1 MTAQVTALSESIVAD
16 RRRPTHLG
24 WPFDS
29 PYETWFSSSA
39 VVNLTE
45 QKLSTTGH
53 WRELWS
59 SPYSRTTALVAGGV
73 VLYSTNEFLTISM
86 LPSTVNEIGGER
98 IYAWVTTLYLVGS
111 VVAAATVNALL
122 HRIGACISYLAG
134 FSVLAAGSLVCA
146 AAPNMEI
153 LLVGRFFQG
162 LAGGLLCGLS
172 FAVINAALPRRLW
185 SRGSALTAST
195 WGIGALIGPALG
207 GFFAQFG
214 AWRWAF
220 GLLAMLSTAM
230 AALAPGLPTADGAG
244 QAADRD
250 SARIPI
256 PSVIL
261 LGAAALTVSVAS
273 LPRNTFATAAL
284 LILSALLIG
293 VFLVVDRRMDTAV
306 LPASVYGFGPLKWV
320 YLTLG
325 LLVAATKVDLY
336 VPLFGQRLAHLGP
349 IVAGLLG
356 AALSL
361 GWTISGFGS
370 GSLNRARTIVA
381 VVVAA
386 PLVMAGG
393 LALAGIT
400 HVQGATAGI
409 VVVCAVALLAVGVGI
424 GAAWPHL
431 SAWAMTDV
439 DDPAEGGAAATAIN
453 SVQLI
458 FGAFGAGLAGVV
470 VNVVEGGGAS
480 AARWAFAVF
489 AVMALTACVTAFRAG
504 RRQIAY

>member
-1 MTAQVTALSESIVAD
+1 VLDYPDES
-16 RRRPTHLG
+16 
-24 WPFDS
+24 
-29 PYETWFSSSA
+29 WFSDA
-39 VVNLTE
+39 TVVN
-45 QKLSTTGH
+45 STQELESATGH

-59 SPYSRTTALVAGGV
+59 SPYSRTSALVAGSV

-86 LPSTVNEIGGER
+86 LPSAINEIGGER

-122 HRIGACISYLAG
+122 HRIGAVVSFLAG
-134 FSVLAAGSLVCA
+134 FAVLTAGSVVCA
-146 AAPNMEI
+146 VAPTMEV
-153 LLVGRFFQG
+153 LLLGRFFQG

-172 FAVINAALPRRLW
+172 FAVINAVLPRRLW
-185 SRGSALTAST
+185 SRGSALAAST
-195 WGIGALIGPALG
+195 WGIGALFGPTVG
-207 GFFAQFG
+207 GLFAQFG

-220 GLLAMLSTAM
+220 GLLAVLSVGM
-230 AALAPGLPTADGAG
+230 AVLVPGLLTSDCSEQPP
-244 QAADRD
+244 DRD
-250 SARIPI
+250 SVRIPV
-256 PSVIL
+256 PSVVL
-261 LGAAALTVSVAS
+261 LGAAVLAVSVAS
-273 LPRNTFATAAL
+273 VPHNTLATAGLLGFGAL
-284 LILSALLIG
+284 LVGA
-293 VFLVVDRRMDTAV
+293 FLVVDRRMDTAV

-370 GSLNRARTIVA
+370 GSLNRARTIA
-381 VVVAA
+381 TVVIAA
-386 PLVMAGG
+386 PVLMAGG
-393 LALAGIT
+393 LAVAGLT
-400 HVQGATAGI
+400 HVQGATAGV
-409 VVVCAVALLAVGVGI
+409 VVVCAVALLAVGVAI

-431 SAWAMTDV
+431 SAWAMSDV

-453 SVQLI
+453 SVQLV

-470 VNVVEGGGAS
+470 VNLVDGGGAA

-489 AVMALTACVTAFRAG
+489 ALVALTACFTAFRAG
-504 RRQIAY
+504 RGQVGY

>member
-1 MTAQVTALSESIVAD
+1 
-16 RRRPTHLG
+16 
-24 WPFDS
+24 
-29 PYETWFSSSA
+29 

-45 QKLSTTGH
+45 QKQIAAGQ

-59 SPYSRTTALVAGGV
+59 PSYLRTSAVIAGGV
-73 VLYSTNEFLTISM
+73 VLYSTNEFLTISL
-86 LPSTVNEIGGER
+86 LPSTINEIGGER

-111 VVAAATVNALL
+111 VVAAATVNTLL
-122 HRIGACISYLAG
+122 HRIGACVSYLMG
-134 FSVLAAGSLVCA
+134 FAVLGVGSLVCA

-153 LLVGRFFQG
+153 LLVGRVLQG
-162 LAGGLLCGLS
+162 LSGGLLCGLS
-172 FAVINAALPRRLW
+172 FAVINAMLPRSLW
-185 SRGSALTAST
+185 SRGSALAAST
-195 WGIGALIGPALG
+195 WGIGALVGPALG
-207 GFFAQFG
+207 GLFAQFG

-220 GLLAMLSTAM
+220 GVLAMLSVAM
-230 AALAPGLPTADGAG
+230 AGLAPGLLSMDDCEPATHGA
-244 QAADRD
+244 AART
-250 SARIPI
+250 PL
-256 PSVIL
+256 PSVVL

-273 LPRNTFATAAL
+273 LPHNFAATAGL
-284 LILSALLIG
+284 LILAGLLVG

-361 GWTISGFGS
+361 GWMISGLVS
-370 GSLNRARTIVA
+370 GSLNKARSILTVVIGA
-381 VVVAA
+381 PVVV
-386 PLVMAGG
+386 AGG
-393 LALAGIT
+393 LALAGVT

-409 VVVCAVALLAVGVGI
+409 VILCALALLAVGVGI
-424 GAAWPHL
+424 GAASPHL
-431 SAWAMTDV
+431 SAWAMSDV

-470 VNVVEGGGAS
+470 VNLVDDGGVS
-480 AARWAFAVF
+480 AAHWAFAVF
-489 AVMALTACVTAFRAG
+489 AILALTACGTAYRAG
-504 RRQIAY
+504 RRQVAF

>member
-1 MTAQVTALSESIVAD
+1 VRT
-16 RRRPTHLG
+16 
-24 WPFDS
+24 
-29 PYETWFSSSA
+29 SA
-39 VVNLTE
+39 V
-45 QKLSTTGH
+45 
-53 WRELWS
+53 
-59 SPYSRTTALVAGGV
+59 VAGGV

-86 LPSTVNEIGGER
+86 LPSTINEIGGER
-98 IYAWVTTLYLVGS
+98 FYAWVTTLYLVGS
-111 VVAAATVNALL
+111 VVAAATVNTLL
-122 HRIGACISYLAG
+122 HRIGACVSYLLG
-134 FSVLAAGSLVCA
+134 FAVLSVGSLVCA

-153 LLVGRFFQG
+153 LLAGRFLQG

-172 FAVINAALPRRLW
+172 FAVINAVLPRSLW
-185 SRGSALTAST
+185 SRGSAMAAAM
-195 WGIGALIGPALG
+195 WGVGALLGPGLG

-220 GLLAMLSTAM
+220 GLMAMLSVAM
-230 AALAPGLPTADGAG
+230 AVLAPGALSVDSCEQDG
-244 QAADRD
+244 DRVA
-250 SARIPI
+250 ARIPV

-261 LGAAALTVSVAS
+261 LGAAALAVSVAS
-273 LPRNTFATAAL
+273 VPHNIVATAGL
-284 LILSALLIG
+284 LILGAALVG
-293 VFLVVDRRMDTAV
+293 VFLIVDRRMDTAV
-306 LPASVYGFGPLKWV
+306 LPASVYGLGPLKWV

-361 GWTISGFGS
+361 GWTISGLGS
-370 GSLNRARTIVA
+370 GSLNRARAIVG
-381 VVVAA
+381 VVMAA
-386 PLVMAGG
+386 PLVMALG
-393 LALAGIT
+393 LALAGAT
-400 HVQGATAGI
+400 HVQGARVG
-409 VVVCAVALLAVGVGI
+409 VVILCAVGLMAVGVGI

-431 SAWAMTDV
+431 SAWAMSDV
-439 DDPAEGGAAATAIN
+439 DDPTEGGTAATAIN

-470 VNVVEGGGAS
+470 VNLADGGGVA

-489 AVMALTACVTAFRAG
+489 ALLALSACVTAFRAG

>member
-1 MTAQVTALSESIVAD
+1 
-16 RRRPTHLG
+16 
-24 WPFDS
+24 
-29 PYETWFSSSA
+29 

-45 QKLSTTGH
+45 QKQITTGH

-86 LPSTVNEIGGER
+86 LPSTINEIGGER

-111 VVAAATVNALL
+111 VVAAATVNAVL
-122 HRIGACISYLAG
+122 HRVGAGIAFVAG
-134 FSVLAAGSLVCA
+134 FSVLGAGSLVCA
-146 AAPNMEI
+146 AAPNMQI
-153 LLVGRFFQG
+153 LLVGRLFQG

-172 FAVINAALPRRLW
+172 FAVINTVLPRRLW

-195 WGIGALIGPALG
+195 WGIGALLGPALG

-220 GLLAMLSTAM
+220 GLLAMLSMGM
-230 AALAPGLPTADGAG
+230 ALLAPGLLTTDGAE
-244 QAADRD
+244 QPADRD
-250 SARIPI
+250 SVRVPI

-273 LPRNTFATAAL
+273 LPHNTLATTGL
-284 LILSALLIG
+284 LVFSALLIG

-370 GSLNRARTIVA
+370 GSLNKPRTIVA
-381 VVVAA
+381 VVIAA

-400 HVQGATAGI
+400 HVQDAAAGI
-409 VVVCAVALLAVGVGI
+409 VIVCAFGLLAVGVGI

-431 SAWAMTDV
+431 SAWAMSDV

-453 SVQLI
+453 LVQLV
-458 FGAFGAGLAGVV
+458 FGSFGAGLAGVV
-470 VNVVEGGGAS
+470 VNLVDGGGAS

-489 AVMALTACVTAFRAG
+489 AVLALTACFTAYRAG
-504 RRQIAY
+504 RRQIFAY